1 MKEKDSSL
9 ENHRKN
15 YKHESILKTKRVQKK
30 KKKNMKIKKNLD
42 KHRYQRKTSP

>member
-30 KKKNMKIKKNLD
+30 EKEKYENKEK
-42 KHRYQRKTSP
+42 P